1 MECIKNRML
10 SLDPIGET
18 KLLAFFAD
26 DDPRLYD
33 VAPLM
38 DKWSVFYQ
46 LRNPALFQKVKVD
59 AGGYG
64 ISWNDD
70 IDLSSDEIYNNG
82 EAFKIVVKEVSRVV
96 SEAKEARAAACVSQA
111 QLGEASGIKQPVIAR
126 MESGKTIP
134 RLDTLLKLLA
144 PLGKTLKIVDLADE
158 L

>member
-1 MECIKNRML
+1 MFNKIKTIY
-10 SLDPIGET
+10 PIGES
-18 KLLAFFAD
+18 KLLAFFVD

-38 DKWSVFYQ
+38 DKWPAFEA
-46 LRNPALFQKVKVD
+46 LKDPALFAQVKVD

-82 EAFKIVVKEVSRVV
+82 EAFKIVIKEVRRVV
-96 SEAKEARAAACVSQA
+96 NEAKEARAAACVSQT

-126 MESGKTIP
+126 MESGKTVP

>member
-1 MECIKNRML
+1 MFNKIKTVY
-10 SLDPIGET
+10 PVGKT

-38 DKWSVFYQ
+38 DKWHVFAQ
-46 LRNPALFQKVKVD
+46 LRDPTLFQKVKVD

-82 EAFKIVVKEVSRVV
+82 EAFEIVVKEVRRVV

-126 MESGKTIP
+126 MESGRTIP